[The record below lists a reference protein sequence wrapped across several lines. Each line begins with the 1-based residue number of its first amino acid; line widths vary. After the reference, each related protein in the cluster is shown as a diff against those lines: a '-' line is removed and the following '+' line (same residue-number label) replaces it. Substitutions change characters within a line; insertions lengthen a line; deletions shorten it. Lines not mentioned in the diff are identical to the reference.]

1 MVLNDRADAKKKK
14 INKITKLYL
23 GHDHKMIPQHLSAYL
38 DPVLLGP
45 RSLLGGKF
53 TLSLMIISH
62 RVNKK

>member
-14 INKITKLYL
+14 KITKLYL

-38 DPVLLGP
+38 NPVLLGP

-53 TLSLMIISH
+53 TLSLMIVSH
-62 RVNKK
+62 KVNKK